1 MQIKDVMTRGVEVI
15 RPEETLQAAARKMK
29 SIDVGPLP
37 VCDGERLV
45 GMITDRDIIV
55 RATAEGRDPK
65 TTPVKEAMTPGIAYV
80 FEDQD
85 IDEAAQVM
93 KERQIRRLV
102 VLDRN
107 KKLVG
112 ILSLGDLAAD
122 TQDERLSGDVLEKVS
137 EPSEPNRR
145 PRRDV

>member
-1 MQIKDVMTRGVEVI
+1 MQIKEVMTTGVEVV
-15 RPEETLQAAARKMK
+15 RPDETLQEAARKMK

-37 VCDGERLV
+37 VCDGDRLV

-65 TTPVKEAMTPGIAYV
+65 TTPVKDAMTPGVVYV

-85 IDEAAQVM
+85 IEEAAALM
-93 KERQIRRLV
+93 SERQIRRLV

-107 KKLVG
+107 KRLVG
-112 ILSLGDLAAD
+112 ILSLGDLAED
-122 TQDERLSGDVLEKVS
+122 IEDEQLSGQVLEGVS
-137 EPSEPNRR
+137 EPSEPARR
-145 PRRDV
+145 PRRDS

>member
-1 MQIKDVMTRGVEVI
+1 MQIKDVMTRGVEVV
-15 RPEETLQAAARKMK
+15 RPDETLQQAARKMK

-55 RATAEGRDPK
+55 RATAQGRDPK
-65 TTPVKEAMTPGIAYV
+65 TTPVKDAMTPEVVYV
-80 FEDQD
+80 YEDQD
-85 IDEAAQVM
+85 IEEAGSLM

-112 ILSLGDLAAD
+112 ILSLGDIAAD
-122 TQDERLSGDVLEKVS
+122 ASDDRLS
-137 EPSEPNRR
+137 
-145 PRRDV
+145 

>member
-1 MQIKDVMTRGVEVI
+1 MQIKEVMTKGVEVV
-15 RPEETLQAAARKMK
+15 RPDETLQEAARKMK

-37 VCDGERLV
+37 VCDGDRLI

-65 TTPVKEAMTPGIAYV
+65 TTPVKDAMTPNVVTVY
-80 FEDQD
+80 EDQD
-85 IDEAAQVM
+85 IDEAAALM
-93 KERQIRRLV
+93 KERQIRRLA

-112 ILSLGDLAAD
+112 ILSLGDLAEEAGAK
-122 TQDERLSGDVLEKVS
+122 TSGRVLESVS
-137 EPSEPNRR
+137 KPSEPARP

>member
-1 MQIKDVMTRGVEVI
+1 MQIKDVMTKGVEVV
-15 RPEETLQAAARKMK
+15 RPDETLQEAARKMK

-37 VCDGERLV
+37 VCDGDRLI
-45 GMITDRDIIV
+45 GMITDRDIII

-65 TTPVKEAMTPGIAYV
+65 TTPVKDAMTPNVVTVY
-80 FEDQD
+80 EDQD
-85 IDEAAQVM
+85 IDEAAALM
-93 KERQIRRLV
+93 KERQIRRLA

-112 ILSLGDLAAD
+112 ILSLGDLAEETGAKA
-122 TQDERLSGDVLEKVS
+122 SGRVLESVS
-137 EPSEPNRR
+137 KPSEPARR

>member
-1 MQIKDVMTRGVEVI
+1 MQIKDVMTRGVEVV
-15 RPEETLQAAARKMK
+15 RPDETLQQAARKMK

-65 TTPVKEAMTPGIAYV
+65 TTPVKEAMTPGVVYV

-85 IDEAAQVM
+85 IEEAALLMRQ
-93 KERQIRRLV
+93 RQIRRLV
-102 VLDRN
+102 VLDNN
-107 KKLVG
+107 KRLVG
-112 ILSLGDLAAD
+112 ILSLGDLAED
-122 TQDERLSGDVLEKVS
+122 SGDDQLSGDVLEGVS
-137 EPSEPNRR
+137 EPSEPARR
-145 PRRDV
+145 PRRDS

>member
-1 MQIKDVMTRGVEVI
+1 MQIKQVMTKGVEVV
-15 RPEETLQAAARKMK
+15 RPDDTLQDAARKMK

-37 VCDGERLV
+37 VCDGERLI

-65 TTPVKEAMTPGIAYV
+65 TTSVKEAMTPEVVCCY
-80 FEDQD
+80 EDED
-85 IDEAAQVM
+85 IEEAAALM
-93 KERQIRRLV
+93 KEHQIRRLV

-112 ILSLGDLAAD
+112 ILSLGDIAAD
-122 TQDERLSGDVLEKVS
+122 SDEGLSGEVLERVS
-137 EPSEPNRR
+137 EPAEPRR

>member
-1 MQIKDVMTRGVEVI
+1 MQIKEVMTTGVEVV
-15 RPEETLQAAARKMK
+15 RPDDTLQEAARRMK

-37 VCDGERLV
+37 VCDGDRLL

-55 RATAEGRDPK
+55 RATADGCDPK
-65 TTPVKEAMTPGIAYV
+65 ITRVKEAMTPGVVYV

-85 IDEAAQVM
+85 VEEAASLM

-107 KKLVG
+107 KRLVG
-112 ILSLGDLAAD
+112 ILSLGDIAAD
-122 TQDERLSGDVLEKVS
+122 IQDEELSGEVLERVS
-137 EPSEPNRR
+137 EPSEPFRR

>member
-1 MQIKDVMTRGVEVI
+1 MLIKDVMTRGVEVV
-15 RPEETLQAAARKMK
+15 RPDETLQQAARKMK

-65 TTPVKEAMTPGIAYV
+65 TTPVKEAMTPGVVYV

-85 IDEAAQVM
+85 IEEAALLM
-93 KERQIRRLV
+93 KQRQIRRLV
-102 VLDRN
+102 VLDNN
-107 KKLVG
+107 KRLVG
-112 ILSLGDLAAD
+112 ILSLGDLAED
-122 TQDERLSGDVLEKVS
+122 SGDDQLSGEVLEGVS
-137 EPSEPNRR
+137 EPSEPARR
-145 PRRDV
+145 PRRDS

>member
-1 MQIKDVMTRGVEVI
+1 MQIKDVMTRGVEVV
-15 RPEETLQAAARKMK
+15 RPDETLQQAARKMK

-65 TTPVKEAMTPGIAYV
+65 TTPVKEAMTPGVVYV

-85 IDEAAQVM
+85 IEEAALLMRQ
-93 KERQIRRLV
+93 RQIRRLV
-102 VLDRN
+102 VLDHN
-107 KKLVG
+107 KRLVG
-112 ILSLGDLAAD
+112 ILSLGDLAED
-122 TQDERLSGDVLEKVS
+122 SGDDQLSGDVLEGVS
-137 EPSEPNRR
+137 EPSEPARR
-145 PRRDV
+145 PRRDS

>member
-1 MQIKDVMTRGVEVI
+1 MQIREVMTKGVEVV
-15 RPEETLQAAARKMK
+15 RPEETLQNAAQKMK

-65 TTPVKEAMTPGIAYV
+65 TTPVKDAMTPEVVYV

-85 IDEAAQVM
+85 IEEAASLM

-112 ILSLGDLAAD
+112 ILSLGDIAAD
-122 TQDERLSGDVLEKVS
+122 TRDDRLSGDVLERVS
-137 EPSEPNRR
+137 EPSEPSRR
-145 PRRDV
+145 PRDV

>member
-1 MQIKDVMTRGVEVI
+1 MQIKEVMTTGVEVV
-15 RPEETLQAAARKMK
+15 RPDDTLQEAARRMK

-37 VCDGERLV
+37 VCDGDRLL
-45 GMITDRDIIV
+45 GMITDRDIII

-65 TTPVKEAMTPGIAYV
+65 VTRVKDAMTPGVVYV

-85 IDEAAQVM
+85 VEEAASLM

-107 KKLVG
+107 KRLVG
-112 ILSLGDLAAD
+112 ILSLGDIAAD
-122 TQDERLSGDVLEKVS
+122 IQDEELSGEVLERVS
-137 EPSEPNRR
+137 EPSEPFRR
-145 PRRDV
+145 PRRDA

>member
-1 MQIKDVMTRGVEVI
+1 MQIKEVMTRGVEVI
-15 RPEETLQAAARKMK
+15 RPEDTLQEAARKMK

-65 TTPVKEAMTPGIAYV
+65 TTPVKEAMTPGIVYV

-85 IDEAAQVM
+85 LEEAARLM
-93 KERQIRRLV
+93 KERQLRRLV

-112 ILSLGDLAAD
+112 ILSLGDIAAD
-122 TQDERLSGDVLEKVS
+122 TKDEELSGEVLEKIS
-137 EPSEPNRR
+137 EPSEPARRR
-145 PRRDV
+145 PRDV

>member
-1 MQIKDVMTRGVEVI
+1 MQIREVMTKGVEVV
-15 RPEETLQAAARKMK
+15 RPDETLQNAAQKMK

-37 VCDGERLV
+37 VCDGDRLV

-55 RATAEGRDPK
+55 RATAQGRDPK
-65 TTPVKEAMTPGIAYV
+65 TTPVKDAMTPGIVYV
-80 FEDQD
+80 YEDQD
-85 IDEAAQVM
+85 IEEAASLM

-112 ILSLGDLAAD
+112 ILSLGDIAAD
-122 TQDERLSGDVLEKVS
+122 ARDERLSGDVLERVS
-137 EPSEPNRR
+137 EPSEPSRR
-145 PRRDV
+145 PRREV

>member
-1 MQIKDVMTRGVEVI
+1 MQIKDVMTRGVEVV
-15 RPEETLQAAARKMK
+15 RPDETLQQAARKMK

-65 TTPVKEAMTPGIAYV
+65 TTPVKEAMTPGVVYV

-85 IDEAAQVM
+85 IEEAALLMRQ
-93 KERQIRRLV
+93 RQIRRLV
-102 VLDRN
+102 VLDSN
-107 KKLVG
+107 KRLVG
-112 ILSLGDLAAD
+112 ILSLGDLAED
-122 TQDERLSGDVLEKVS
+122 SGDDQLSGDVLEGVS
-137 EPSEPNRR
+137 EPSEPARR
-145 PRRDV
+145 PRRDS